1 MCSLGLS
8 VGFIT
13 KLPPLLRT
21 RQILLQMRPL
31 TGRCRVFFSLE
42 TIVLCG
48 IPVKEFA
55 VHKTCFSCSLI
66 QAHKLSWQG
75 AKIYKFYKL
84 QISTMMRWTNK
95 KITNPSQLA
104 CTFLQNGLNNRNT
117 NTNAT
122 KLWTFPTQTVN
133 SVTFHPCDNIFEE
146 NRKLLSN
153 SLHLPSE
160 EAVASDNPPFICKIF
175 VSLHLDPQDIKTRNL
190 SSMISLL
197 FKRIKMVSKFQSLCS
212 RILL

>member
-95 KITNPSQLA
+95 KITKQITNPHNWLVLFYKTVWTIEITIQMQPSSEHSPLKRLIKSLFIH
-104 CTFLQNGLNNRNT
+104 TTIFL
-117 NTNAT
+117 
-122 KLWTFPTQTVN
+122 KKIESCYPTVF
-133 SVTFHPCDNIFEE
+133 TFHL
-146 NRKLLSN
+146 K
-153 SLHLPSE
+153 
-160 EAVASDNPPFICKIF
+160 K
-175 VSLHLDPQDIKTRNL
+175 Q
-190 SSMISLL
+190 SLL
-197 FKRIKMVSKFQSLCS
+197 IIHLSYARFLFLFTWILKTSKPEICPQWFPCS
-212 RILL
+212 SKE